1 MAKSWNG
8 SKTIPMRNAL
18 LIVGSVAVLGLI
30 AAFQVSPRYFQASAE
45 NTSALRVA
53 DANVAEQSRVTLKVS
68 GIYCASCPHMVKKA
82 LSSETGVTNVELRAT
97 DDPGTLIAVVISER
111 GLVTAESLAKTT
123 ADMGYPTEVIE
134 DGQG

>member
-1 MAKSWNG
+1 
-8 SKTIPMRNAL
+8 MRNAL

-68 GIYCASCPHMVKKA
+68 GIYCASCPYMVKNA
-82 LSSETGVTNVELRAT
+82 LSSETGVTSVELRTT
-97 DDPGTLIAVVISER
+97 DDPGTLIAVVNCEPGS
-111 GLVTAESLAKTT
+111 VTAESLAKAT

-134 DGQG
+134 DDQG

>member
-1 MAKSWNG
+1 
-8 SKTIPMRNAL
+8 MRNAL

-82 LSSETGVTNVELRAT
+82 LSSETGATSVELRAT
-97 DDPGTLIAVVISER
+97 DDPGTLIAVVNCEPGS
-111 GLVTAESLAKTT
+111 VTAESLAKAT